1 MAISTYKTYLYGAAK
16 PSTGTATLTKMVDI
30 KDFPDMIGDP
40 NTIETTTLSDAA
52 QTYISGIKQQDTLT
66 FTFNYTKAT
75 WTALAAGELTEY
87 VFELRFG
94 DEGADGV
101 FEFEGEYTL
110 GLSGGDVDSVVEATI
125 NIIPSTAVTL
135 KTA

>member
-16 PSTGTATLTKMVDI
+16 PSSGTATLTKMVDI

-40 NTIETTTLSDAA
+40 NTIETTTLSDSA

-75 WTALAAGELTEY
+75 WKALAAGERTKY

-94 DEGADGV
+94 DAGADGI
-101 FEFEGEYTL
+101 FEFEGQYTL

-125 NIIPSTAVTL
+125 NIVPSTEVTL
-135 KTA
+135 KAA

>member
-16 PSTGTATLTKMVDI
+16 PSSGTATLAKMVDI

-75 WTALAAGELTEY
+75 WTALAAGELTAY

-94 DEGADGV
+94 DEGADGI
-101 FEFEGEYTL
+101 FEFEGQYTL

-125 NIIPSTAVTL
+125 NIVPSTEVTL
-135 KTA
+135 QAA

>member
-1 MAISTYKTYLYGAAK
+1 MAISTYKTYLYGVAK
-16 PSTGTATLTKMVDI
+16 PTTGTPTLTKMVDI

-52 QTYISGIKQQDTLT
+52 QTFIAGIKQQDTLS
-66 FTFNYTKAT
+66 FTFNYTKVT
-75 WTALAAGELTEY
+75 WTTLVAGERKAY

-94 DEGADGV
+94 DEGADGI
-101 FEFEGEYTL
+101 FAFEGQYTL
-110 GLSGGDVDSVVEATI
+110 GLSGGDVDGVVEATI
-125 NIIPSTAVTL
+125 NIVPSTAVTL

>member
-75 WTALAAGELTEY
+75 WTALAAGELTKY

-94 DEGADGV
+94 DAGADGI
-101 FEFEGEYTL
+101 FAFEGQYTL

-125 NIIPSTAVTL
+125 NIVPSTEVTL
-135 KTA
+135 KTT

>member
-16 PSTGTATLTKMVDI
+16 PTTGTATLTKMVDI
-30 KDFPDMIGDP
+30 KDFPDMIGEP
-40 NTIETTTLSDAA
+40 NNIETTTLSDAS

-66 FTFNYTKAT
+66 FTFNYTKAA
-75 WTALAAGELTEY
+75 WTALAAGELKEY

-94 DEGADGV
+94 DEGADGI
-101 FEFEGEYTL
+101 FKFEGQYTL

-125 NIIPSTAVTL
+125 NIVPSTAVTL
-135 KTA
+135 KAA

>member
-1 MAISTYKTYLYGAAK
+1 MAISTYKTYLYGAKK
-16 PSTGTATLTKMVDI
+16 PDTGTATLAKMVDI

-75 WTALAAGELTEY
+75 WTALAANELTAY
-87 VFELRFG
+87 MFELRFG
-94 DEGADGV
+94 DAGADGI
-101 FEFEGEYTL
+101 FKFEGQYTL

-125 NIIPSTAVTL
+125 NIVPSTDVTL

>member
-30 KDFPDMIGDP
+30 KDFPDMIGEP

-52 QTYISGIKQQDTLT
+52 QTYISGIKQQDTLA
-66 FTFNYTKAT
+66 FTFNYEKAT
-75 WTALAAGELTEY
+75 WTALATGESTKY

-94 DEGADGV
+94 NEGADGI
-101 FEFEGEYTL
+101 FTFEGQYTL

-125 NIIPSTAVTL
+125 NIVPSTAVTL
-135 KTA
+135 KTP

>member
-1 MAISTYKTYLYGAAK
+1 MAISTYKTYLYGAEK

-30 KDFPDMIGDP
+30 KDFPDMIGEP
-40 NTIETTTLSDAA
+40 NNIETTTLSDAS

-66 FTFNYTKAT
+66 FTFNYTKAA
-75 WTALAAGELTEY
+75 WTALAAGELKEY

-94 DEGADGV
+94 DEGADGI
-101 FEFEGEYTL
+101 FKFEGQYTL

-125 NIIPSTAVTL
+125 NINPSTAVTL
-135 KTA
+135 KAA

>member
-40 NTIETTTLSDAA
+40 NTIETTTLSDAS

-66 FTFNYTKAT
+66 FTFNYTKAV

-94 DEGADGV
+94 GEGADGI
-101 FEFEGEYTL
+101 FGFEGQYTL

-125 NIIPSTAVTL
+125 NIVPSTEVAL
-135 KTA
+135 KSA

>member
-30 KDFPDMIGDP
+30 KDFPDMIGEP
-40 NTIETTTLSDAA
+40 NNIETTTLSDAA

-66 FTFNYTKAT
+66 FTFNYTKAG
-75 WTALAAGELTEY
+75 WTALAAGELTAY